1 MTKTGNIDSKNIVY
15 SVKQNTPN
23 FHQTFHRVV
32 NSFLKQ
38 TTRKETYNK
47 MCSINFSAV
56 ISFNKQKLKLVMSVI
71 STFNLHNKDFEN
83 TRLDCKNTLCKSPRH
98 LSSV

>member
-23 FHQTFHRVV
+23 FHQTPQSCKLIPKT
-32 NSFLKQ
+32 NNQK
-38 TTRKETYNK
+38 KTYNK